1 MIKKAGAMMTVKKLY
16 MLAEILGVALA
27 ASAAVGKYVQTK
39 IDARVDSLQVQV
51 TDHINSPGHPQEL
64 QEVREMHQDLQY
76 IKGRIDSK
84 WGKIE

>member
-39 IDARVDSLQVQV
+39 IDARVDSVQVQL
-51 TDHINSPGHPQEL
+51 TDHINSPGHPEEL
-64 QEVREMHQDLQY
+64 QELRQANEKLDY
-76 IKGRIDSK
+76 IRGVLDSK
-84 WGKIE
+84 FGKHL